1 MALTFKAFLTL
12 MNFHFYLARGNFAA
26 LYRRIR
32 GYPLAK
38 ISDPKY
44 GIDQICAA
52 VDLACIWYP
61 KEVLC
66 LQRSAATVCLLRR
79 YGIPAEMIVG
89 ASLMPFRAHAW
100 VEANGRVVND
110 KTYISDMYA
119 ILDRC

>member
-1 MALTFKAFLTL
+1 MPLILRAFLML
-12 MNFHFYLARGNFAA
+12 IFFHFYLVLGDFSA

-32 GYPLAK
+32 RYPVARR
-38 ISDPKY
+38 PHAEHTVER
-44 GIDQICAA
+44 ICHA

-66 LQRSAATVCLLRR
+66 LQRSAVTVCLLRR
-79 YGIPAEMIVG
+79 YGIPALMVVG
-89 ASLMPFRAHAW
+89 ASWMPFRAHAW

-110 KTYISDMYA
+110 KTYVSSMYA